1 MLQDFARKELEDAGL
16 FDRDSDYSG
25 MIGESVMELLKTF
38 SSQGH
43 SGGSVS
49 IVLSLFNRL
58 ANYKPIN
65 PLTGNDD
72 EWNDLSEVS
81 GEPMWQNKKCSTVF
95 KGADG
100 RAYDIDAVVYVEP
113 DGIGFTGPI
122 TDANYIAFPYYVPSK
137 PKYVQVGFDKNPGTN
152 IPHDLTPITDAER
165 ERQLKMGRPE

>member
-1 MLQDFARKELEDAGL
+1 MMLQDFARKELEDAGL

-43 SGGSVS
+43 SGGSAS

-72 EWNDLSEVS
+72 EWNDLSEDT
-81 GEPMWQNKKCSTVF
+81 GEPLWQNKKCPSVF
-95 KGADG
+95 KSADG
-100 RAYDIDAVVYVEP
+100 RVYDINAVVYVEP
-113 DGIGFTGPI
+113 DGTCFTSGSI
-122 TDANYIAFPYYVPSK
+122 IVSFPYTIPSK
-137 PKYVQVGFDKNPGTN
+137 PKYIQVGFDQNPGTS
-152 IPHDLTPITDAER
+152 IPHDLTPIDDTER